1 MIFVDTIERTNTIT
15 IDGYSKAKTVNG
27 ALSDLG
33 RYIKTHI
40 SESEGQSIIDCKE
53 ESLIPASSS
62 CGGYFLEIEEVP
74 CATKY
79 NDLGEIEYKDGNF
92 YIVCRIVK

>member
-1 MIFVDTIERTNTIT
+1 MIFVGTVERTNTIT
-15 IDGYSKAKTVNG
+15 IDGYSKAKTASG
-27 ALSDLG
+27 ALSDFG
-33 RYIKTHI
+33 RYIKAHI
-40 SESEGQSIIDCKE
+40 SESEGQSIIDYKE

-79 NDLGEIEYKDGNF
+79 NDLGDIEYKEANF
-92 YIVCRIVK
+92 YIVGRIVK